1 MEKDDLFILAGI
13 MQILIIRH
21 AKAGQRGLLGFIGK
35 KDAARPL
42 TDVGRRDMR
51 KAARGLQK
59 LVPEIDV
66 LATSPLARARETAD
80 IVSRRYANIPVM
92 ELAALAPGGSK
103 EDVLAWL
110 RDQKATATV
119 ALVGHE
125 PDLGMLSSWLL
136 GGGAESCL
144 SLKKGAACLIE
155 MSETPTPGSGRLEWL
170 LPPAALRKHG

>member
-1 MEKDDLFILAGI
+1 

-21 AKAGQRGLLGFIGK
+21 AKAAQRGLLGFLGK

-42 TDVGRRDMR
+42 TEVGRRDMR
-51 KAARGLQK
+51 KAAKGIQK

-80 IVSRRYANIPVM
+80 IVSKRYDDIAVM
-92 ELAALAPGGSK
+92 ELAPLAPGGSK

-110 RDQKATATV
+110 RDQKPSATV

-125 PDLGMLSSWLL
+125 PDLGILASWLL
-136 GGGAESCL
+136 SGGADSFV

-155 MSETPTPGSGRLEWL
+155 MTEKPTPGSGRLEWL
-170 LPPAALRKHG
+170 LPPATLRKRG

>member
-1 MEKDDLFILAGI
+1 

-42 TDVGRRDMR
+42 TNAGRRDMR

-59 LVPEIDV
+59 LVSEIDV
-66 LATSPLARARETAD
+66 LATSPLTRARETAD
-80 IVSRRYANIPVM
+80 IVSRCYDDIPVM
-92 ELAALAPGGSK
+92 ELAPLAPGGSK

-119 ALVGHE
+119 VLVGHE
-125 PDLGMLSSWLL
+125 PDLGMLASWLL
-136 GGGAESCL
+136 GGGSESFL

-155 MSETPTPGSGRLEWL
+155 MAEKPTPGSGRLEWL

>member
-1 MEKDDLFILAGI
+1 

-21 AKAGQRGLLGFIGK
+21 AKAEQRGLLGFAGK

-42 TDVGRRDMR
+42 TDAGRRDMR

-66 LATSPLARARETAD
+66 LATSPLVRARETAD
-80 IVSRRYANIPVM
+80 IVSRRYDDIPVM
-92 ELAALAPGGSK
+92 ELAPLAPGGSK

-125 PDLGMLSSWLL
+125 PDLGILASWLL
-136 GGGAESCL
+136 SGGAESFL

-155 MSETPTPGSGRLEWL
+155 MAEKPTPGSGKLEWL

>member
-1 MEKDDLFILAGI
+1 

-35 KDAARPL
+35 KDATRPL
-42 TDVGRRDMR
+42 TDAGRRDMR

-66 LATSPLARARETAD
+66 IASSPLTRARETAD
-80 IVSRRYANIPVM
+80 IVSRRYDDIPVM
-92 ELAALAPGGSK
+92 ELAPLAPGGSK

-119 ALVGHE
+119 VLVGHE
-125 PDLGMLSSWLL
+125 PDLGILASWLL
-136 GGGAESCL
+136 GGGAESFL

-155 MSETPTPGSGRLEWL
+155 MSEKPTPGSGSLEWL
-170 LPPAALRKHG
+170 LPPAALRKHV